1 LACDPGTLQCM
12 LAVLVTLSLLS
23 FSPSRLLA
31 QIPSGTLRGQVSD
44 PSGAGVP
51 GASVQA
57 VPSSGRASSGVARTD
72 GSYEIQ
78 GLVPGKY
85 TVRVQAKGFAVF
97 EQQGVE
103 ILASQGKKLD
113 IALQIAEEREQVTV
127 SDRTTN
133 VSVAPSESATALVIK
148 GEDLQ
153 ALSDDPDELQS
164 ELEALAGPAAG
175 PNGGQIYV
183 DGFTA
188 GQLPPKAD
196 ILEIRINH
204 NPFSAEY
211 DKLGYGRIEITT
223 RPGAS
228 QLHGQI
234 LGNFNDSVINSRN
247 PFVAQ
252 EPGYHSEFF
261 NGSVGDALSR
271 KASFFFTFF
280 RRDIQDNAVVSA
292 FVLSPTLVQTPLSQA
307 VASPATRTNL
317 SPRFDYQLGAN
328 NVLTVRYQFF
338 DNNSRNGGIG
348 QLILPSQAYNTHSL
362 EHTLQVSDTEVF
374 SARTLNQFRFQYL
387 HDSSTQT
394 PQYSA
399 FTGGGTPA
407 GCLLLVPPCE
417 VSVLG
422 AFTGGGNSSGV
433 SSDSQNHYEFQN
445 LTSLFLGKH
454 TLVVGGRLRDVQDSN
469 SSDANFNG
477 TFTFPSL
484 NAYQAAEQALQAC
497 TGAGG
502 TTCTAGGAT
511 QFLIVAG
518 RPLASVNL
526 LDVGLFAQDDW
537 QLRPSVT
544 ASLGLRWETQND
556 IHDHSDFA
564 PRLGLAW
571 GLHRGA
577 KGPAKTVLRAG
588 FGMFYDRFPS
598 NLVLEAER
606 LNYANP
612 LQQQLIIPSPEFFP
626 NIPSLSTLEGLSATL
641 PTSYQ
646 IAPNLRAPYLLQ
658 SALSLE
664 QQLTKNATL
673 TVSYLRSHGVH
684 QFLLDDI
691 NAPFPGTYV
700 YCSPGEPSCTPS
712 PGVRPLGNS
721 VGNLY
726 QFDSVGLFTQNQLI
740 ANFNLRLSTKLSLFG
755 YYTLSY
761 ADSDTT
767 GNNPSVA
774 MNPYDLMESY
784 GRASFDVRNRFFMA
798 GTWNLP
804 HRFSLSPFLVTA
816 SGAPFNVTVGS
827 DLFGTGVFNARPNIA
842 PTGASGP
849 NIVAT
854 PLGTFDTAPQANQ
867 ALIPINYFGGPSQ
880 FTLNLRLSK
889 TFAFGKEVSRQ
900 PSAGGGGGFGGGRGG
915 GGGGGRGGGGYGG
928 GGGMGGR
935 GMAGGGGGGFF
946 GPGNTGTKRYN
957 LTFSVYARNL
967 LNNVNLGSP
976 IGVVGSRLFDQSD
989 SLGGV
994 FGGGGSQAAN
1004 RRIDF
1009 QMVFSF

>member
-1 LACDPGTLQCM
+1 VA
-12 LAVLVTLSLLS
+12 ALVALSLLL
-23 FSPSRLLA
+23 FSPGRSLA

-57 VPSSGRASSGVARTD
+57 VSSSGQTSSGVARTD

-78 GLVPGKY
+78 GLAPGKY
-85 TVRVQAKGFAVF
+85 AVRAQAKGFAIF
-97 EQQGVE
+97 EQQSVE
-103 ILASQGKKLD
+103 IVAGQGKKLD

-127 SDRTTN
+127 SDQTTK
-133 VSVAPSESATALVIK
+133 VSVAPQESASALVIK

-175 PNGGQIYV
+175 PNGGQIYI

-196 ILEIRINH
+196 ILEIRINQ

-228 QLHGQI
+228 KFHGQV
-234 LGNFNDSVINSRN
+234 LGNLNDSVFNSRN
-247 PFVAQ
+247 PFATQ
-252 EPGYHSEFF
+252 EPGYHSEFL
-261 NGSVGDALSR
+261 NGSVGGPLSK

-280 RRDIQDNAVVSA
+280 RRDIQDDSVVSA
-292 FVLSPTLVQTPLSQA
+292 FVLSPTLTQTPLSQA

-348 QLILPSQAYNTHSL
+348 QFNLPTQGYNTHGL
-362 EHTLQVSDTEVF
+362 EHTLQVSDTQVF

-387 HDSSTQT
+387 HDDTDQT
-394 PQYSA
+394 AQNLQP
-399 FTGGGTPA
+399 TI
-407 GCLLLVPPCE
+407 
-417 VSVLG
+417 SVLG

-433 SSDSQNHYEFQN
+433 STDVQNHYEFQN
-445 LTSLFLGKH
+445 LTSFFLGKN
-454 TLVVGGRLRDVQDSN
+454 TLVVGGRLRDLQDSN
-469 SSDANFNG
+469 TSNANFNG

-484 NAYQAAEQALQAC
+484 NAYQAAEQALQTC
-497 TGAGG
+497 TGEGG
-502 TTCTAGGAT
+502 SDCEVGGAS
-511 QFLIVAG
+511 QFLIVNG
-518 RPLASVNL
+518 RPRATVNL

-537 QLRPSVT
+537 QLHPGMT
-544 ASLGLRWETQND
+544 LSLGLRWETQDD

-564 PRLGLAW
+564 PRAGFAW
-571 GLHRGA
+571 GLHRA
-577 KGPAKTVLRAG
+577 QKGPATTVLRAG
-588 FGMFYDRFPS
+588 FGMFYDRFPY

-606 LNYANP
+606 LNGIN
-612 LQQQLIIPSPEFFP
+612 QQQFIISSPSFFP
-626 NIPSLSTLEGLSATL
+626 DIPPPSTLATLSNSL

-646 IAPNLRAPYLLQ
+646 IGPSLRAPYVLQ
-658 SALSLE
+658 SAVSLE
-664 QQLTKNATL
+664 QQVTKNAT
-673 TVSYLRSHGVH
+673 VSVTYLRSHGVH

-691 NAPFPGTYV
+691 NAPLPGTF
-700 YCSPGEPSCTPS
+700 PLGDPEA
-712 PGVRPLGNS
+712 GLRPLGNS

-726 QFDSVGLFTQNQLI
+726 QYDSVGLFTQNQLI
-740 ANFNLRLSTKLSLFG
+740 ANFNLRLGTKLSLFG
-755 YYTLSY
+755 YYTLNY

-767 GNNPSVA
+767 GNTPTVA
-774 MNPYDLMESY
+774 MNPYNILESY
-784 GRASFDVRNRFFMA
+784 GRASFDVRNRLFLA

-816 SGAPFNVTVGS
+816 SGAPFNVTLGQ
-827 DLFGTGVFNARPNIA
+827 DLFGTGVFNARPAFA
-842 PTGASGP
+842 PAGASGSS
-849 NIVAT
+849 IVAT
-854 PLGTFDTAPQANQ
+854 PLGAFETAPQATQ
-867 ALIPINYFGGPSQ
+867 ALIPPNYYTGPAQ

-889 TFAFGKEVSRQ
+889 TFAFGKEVSR
-900 PSAGGGGGFGGGRGG
+900 PASTGGGGGFGGGRGG
-915 GGGGGRGGGGYGG
+915 GGGGGRGGGGFGG
-928 GGGMGGR
+928 GGGLGGG
-935 GMAGGGGGGFF
+935 GMAGGGGRGGGIF

-957 LTFSVYARNL
+957 LTFSAYARNV

-976 IGVVGSRLFDQSD
+976 IGVIGSRLFDQSN

-994 FGGGGSQAAN
+994 FGGGGGSSAAN

-1009 QMVFSF
+1009 QVVFSF

>member
-1 LACDPGTLQCM
+1 MGLRNAGLHV
-12 LAVLVTLSLLS
+12 AGLVVLSLLL
-23 FSPSRLLA
+23 FSPGRLLA

-51 GASVQA
+51 GANVQA
-57 VPSSGRASSGVARTD
+57 VSSSGQTSSGVARTD
-72 GSYEIQ
+72 GSYEIG
-78 GLVPGKY
+78 GLAPGKY
-85 TVRVQAKGFAVF
+85 TVRAHAKGFAVF
-97 EQQGVE
+97 EQQSVE
-103 ILASQGKKLD
+103 IVAGQGKKLD
-113 IALQIAEEREQVTV
+113 IALQIAEEKEQVTV
-127 SDRTTN
+127 SAETTQ
-133 VSVAPSESATALVIK
+133 VSVAPQESATSLVIK
-148 GEDLQ
+148 GDDLQ
-153 ALSDDPDELQS
+153 ALSDDPDALQS

-228 QLHGQI
+228 KLHGQV
-234 LGNFNDSVINSRN
+234 LGNLNDSVFNSRN
-247 PFVAQ
+247 PLVAQ

-261 NGSVGDALSR
+261 NGSVGDALSK

-280 RRDIQDNAVVSA
+280 RRDIQDNSVVSA
-292 FVLSPTLVQTPLSQA
+292 FVLSPTLTQTPLSQA
-307 VASPATRTNL
+307 VASPSTRTNL

-328 NVLTVRYQFF
+328 NVLTVRYQFY
-338 DNNSRNGGIG
+338 DNNTRNGGIG
-348 QLILPSQAYNTHSL
+348 QLNLPTQAYNTHGL
-362 EHTLQVSDTEVF
+362 EHTLQVSDTQVF
-374 SARTLNQFRFQYL
+374 SAKTLNQFRFQYL
-387 HDSSTQT
+387 HDDTDQT
-394 PQYSA
+394 AQILQP
-399 FTGGGTPA
+399 TI
-407 GCLLLVPPCE
+407 
-417 VSVLG
+417 SVLG
-422 AFTGGGNSSGV
+422 AFMGGGNSMGV
-433 SSDSQNHYEFQN
+433 STDSQNHYEFQN
-445 LTSLFLGKH
+445 LTSFFIGKQ
-454 TLVVGGRLRDVQDSN
+454 TLVVGGRLRDLRDSN
-469 SSDANFNG
+469 TSDANFNG
-477 TFTFPSL
+477 TFTFSSL
-484 NAYQAAEQALQAC
+484 NAYQAAELALQSC

-511 QFLIVAG
+511 QFSIVTG

-571 GLHRGA
+571 GLHRGP

-588 FGMFYDRFPS
+588 FGMFYDRFPY

-606 LNYANP
+606 LNGIN
-612 LQQQLIIPSPEFFP
+612 QQQLIIPSPEFFP
-626 NIPSLSTLEGLSATL
+626 NVPPLSTLEGLSTSL

-664 QQLTKNATL
+664 QQVTKNAT
-673 TVSYLRSHGVH
+673 VSVTYLRSHGVH

-691 NAPFPGTYV
+691 NAPLPGTYV
-700 YCSPGEPSCTPS
+700 YCPPLDSSCTPS
-712 PGVRPLGNS
+712 AGVRPLGNS

-726 QFDSVGLFTQNQLI
+726 QYESVGLFTQNQLI
-740 ANFNLRLSTKLSLFG
+740 TNFNLRLSTKLSLSG

-774 MNPYDLMESY
+774 MNPYNILESY
-784 GRASFDVRNRFFMA
+784 GRASFDVRNRLFLM

-804 HRFSLSPFLVTA
+804 RRFSLSPFLVTA
-816 SGAPFNVTVGS
+816 SGAPFNVTVGP
-827 DLFGTGVFNARPNIA
+827 DLFGTGVFNARPAFA
-842 PTGASGP
+842 PAGASGP

-854 PLGTFDTAPQANQ
+854 SLGTFDTLPQAGQ
-867 ALIPINYFGGPSQ
+867 ALIPSNYFTGPAQ

-900 PSAGGGGGFGGGRGG
+900 ASTGGGGGFGGGGG
-915 GGGGGRGGGGYGG
+915 GGGGGRGGGGGGAGGFGPRGMGG
-928 GGGMGGR
+928 GGGR
-935 GMAGGGGGGFF
+935 GGGIF
-946 GPGNTGTKRYN
+946 GPGNAGTRRYN
-957 LTFSVYARNL
+957 LTLSVYARNV

-994 FGGGGSQAAN
+994 FGGGGGQAMN

>member
-1 LACDPGTLQCM
+1 MGHRKFQYI
-12 LAVLVTLSLLS
+12 LSVFLILS
-23 FSPSRLLA
+23 FSGFFSSKLA
-31 QIPSGTLRGQVSD
+31 AQVPSGTIRGQVSD

-51 GASVQA
+51 GAVVQA
-57 VPSSGRASSGVARTD
+57 VSSSGETSSGVAKAD
-72 GSYEIQ
+72 GSYEIR
-78 GLVPGKY
+78 GLAPGMY
-85 TVRVQAKGFAVF
+85 TLRAQATGFAIF
-97 EQQGVE
+97 EQRSVE
-103 ILASQGKKLD
+103 IPAGQGKKLD
-113 IALQIAEEREQVTV
+113 IALELAEEKEQVTV
-127 SDRTTN
+127 SAQTTQ
-133 VSVAPSESATALVIK
+133 VSVAPQDNATALVIK

-164 ELEALAGPAAG
+164 ELDALAGPSAG

-234 LGNFNDSVINSRN
+234 LGNLNDSVFNSRN
-247 PFVAQ
+247 PFATQ

-280 RRDIQDNAVVSA
+280 RRDIQDNSIVSA
-292 FVLSPTLVQTPLSQA
+292 FTLSPTLVETPFSQA

-317 SPRFDYQLGAN
+317 SPRFDYQLSQN

-338 DNNSRNGGIG
+338 DNDTRNGGIG
-348 QLILPSQAYNTHSL
+348 QLNLLTQGYNTHSL
-362 EHTLQVSDTEVF
+362 EDTLQVSDTQVF
-374 SARTLNQFRFQYL
+374 SAKTLNQFRFQYL
-387 HDSSTQT
+387 HDDTDQT
-394 PQYSA
+394 AQILQP
-399 FTGGGTPA
+399 TI
-407 GCLLLVPPCE
+407 
-417 VSVLG
+417 SVLG
-422 AFTGGGNSSGV
+422 AFMGGGNASGV
-433 SSDSQNHYEFQN
+433 SSDTQNHYEFQN
-445 LTSLFLGKH
+445 LTSFFLGKH
-454 TLVVGGRLRDVQDSN
+454 TLVVGGRLRDLQDSN
-469 SSDANFNG
+469 TSDANFNG

-497 TGAGG
+497 TEGGG
-502 TTCTAGGAT
+502 TGCEVGGAS

-518 RPLASVNL
+518 RPLATVNL

-537 QLRPSVT
+537 QLHPSMT
-544 ASLGLRWETQND
+544 LSLGLRWETQND

-564 PRLGLAW
+564 PRVGFAW
-571 GLHRGA
+571 GLHRA
-577 KGPAKTVLRAG
+577 QKGPAATVLRAG
-588 FGMFYDRFPS
+588 FGVFYDRFPY

-606 LNYANP
+606 LNGIN
-612 LQQQLIIPSPEFFP
+612 QQQLKIPSPNFFP
-626 NIPSLSTLEGLSATL
+626 DIPPLSTLASLSSSL

-646 IAPNLRAPYLLQ
+646 IAPNLRAPYVLQ
-658 SALSLE
+658 SAVSIE
-664 QQLTKNATL
+664 QQVSKNAT
-673 TVSYLRSHGVH
+673 VSVTYLRSHGVH
-684 QFLLDDI
+684 QFLLNDI
-691 NAPFPGTYV
+691 NAPLPGTFPLGDPEV
-700 YCSPGEPSCTPS
+700 GL
-712 PGVRPLGNS
+712 RPLGNS
-721 VGNLY
+721 VGDLY
-726 QFDSVGLFTQNQLI
+726 QYDSVGLFTQNQLI
-740 ANFNLRLSTKLSLFG
+740 TNFNLRLSTKLSLFG

-774 MNPYDLMESY
+774 MNPYNLLESY
-784 GRASFDVRNRFFMA
+784 GRASFDVRNRLFLA

-816 SGAPFNVTVGS
+816 SGAPFNVTVGP
-827 DLFGTGVFNARPNIA
+827 DLFGTGVFNARPAFA
-842 PTGASGP
+842 PAGASGS

-854 PLGTFDTAPQANQ
+854 SLGTFDTAPQAGQ
-867 ALIPINYFGGPSQ
+867 TLIPSNYFTGPGQ

-900 PSAGGGGGFGGGRGG
+900 ASTGGGGGFGGGRGG
-915 GGGGGRGGGGYGG
+915 GGGGR
-928 GGGMGGR
+928 
-935 GMAGGGGGGFF
+935 GGGGGGAGGFGPSGMGGGAGRGGGIF

-957 LTFSVYARNL
+957 LTFSVYARNV

-976 IGVVGSRLFDQSD
+976 VGVVGSRLFDQSN

-994 FGGGGSQAAN
+994 FGGGGGGQSQAMN

>member
-1 LACDPGTLQCM
+1 MGLRNVGLHVA
-12 LAVLVTLSLLS
+12 ALVVLSLLL

-44 PSGAGVP
+44 PSGAAVP
-51 GASVQA
+51 GASVEA
-57 VPSSGRASSGVARTD
+57 VSSSGQTSSGVATNE
-72 GSYEIQ
+72 GSYEIR
-78 GLVPGKY
+78 GLAPGKY
-85 TVRVQAKGFAVF
+85 AVRAQAKGFAVF
-97 EQQGVE
+97 EQQSVE
-103 ILASQGKKLD
+103 IVAGQGRKLD
-113 IALQIAEEREQVTV
+113 ITLQIAEEKEQVTV
-127 SDRTTN
+127 SDQTTK
-133 VSVAPSESATALVIK
+133 VSVAPEESATSLVIK

-228 QLHGQI
+228 QLHGQV
-234 LGNFNDSVINSRN
+234 LGNLNDSVFNSRN
-247 PFVAQ
+247 PLVTQ

-261 NGSVGDALSR
+261 NGSVGDALSK

-280 RRDIQDNAVVSA
+280 RRDIQDNSVVSA
-292 FVLSPTLVQTPLSQA
+292 FVLSPTLTQTPLSQA
-307 VASPATRTNL
+307 VASPSTRTNL

-338 DNNSRNGGIG
+338 DNNTRNGGIG
-348 QLILPSQAYNTHSL
+348 QLNLPTQAYNTHGL
-362 EHTLQVSDTEVF
+362 EHTVQVSDTQVF
-374 SARTLNQFRFQYL
+374 SAKTLNQFRFQYL
-387 HDSSTQT
+387 HDDTDQT
-394 PQYSA
+394 AQILQP
-399 FTGGGTPA
+399 TI
-407 GCLLLVPPCE
+407 
-417 VSVLG
+417 SVLG
-422 AFTGGGNSSGV
+422 AFMGGGNASGV
-433 SSDSQNHYEFQN
+433 SSDTQNHYEFQN
-445 LTSLFLGKH
+445 LTSFFLGKH
-454 TLVVGGRLRDVQDSN
+454 TLVVGGRLRDLQDSN
-469 SSDANFNG
+469 TSDANFNG

-497 TGAGG
+497 TEGGG
-502 TTCTAGGAT
+502 TGCEVGGAS

-518 RPLASVNL
+518 RPLATVNL

-537 QLRPSVT
+537 QLHPSMT
-544 ASLGLRWETQND
+544 LSLGLRWETQND

-564 PRLGLAW
+564 PRVGFAW
-571 GLHRGA
+571 GLHRA
-577 KGPAKTVLRAG
+577 QKGPAATVLRAG
-588 FGMFYDRFPS
+588 FGVFYDRFPY

-606 LNYANP
+606 LNGIN
-612 LQQQLIIPSPEFFP
+612 QQQLKIPSPNFFP
-626 NIPSLSTLEGLSATL
+626 DIPPLSTLASLSSSL

-646 IAPNLRAPYLLQ
+646 IAPNLRAPYVLQ
-658 SALSLE
+658 SAVSIE
-664 QQLTKNATL
+664 QQVSKNAT
-673 TVSYLRSHGVH
+673 VSVTYLRSHGVH
-684 QFLLDDI
+684 QFLLNDI
-691 NAPFPGTYV
+691 NAPLPGTFPLGDPEV
-700 YCSPGEPSCTPS
+700 GL
-712 PGVRPLGNS
+712 RPLGNS
-721 VGNLY
+721 VGDLY
-726 QFDSVGLFTQNQLI
+726 QYDSLGLFTQNQLI
-740 ANFNLRLSTKLSLFG
+740 TNFNLRLSTKLSLFG

-774 MNPYDLMESY
+774 MNPYNLLESY
-784 GRASFDVRNRFFMA
+784 GRASFDVRNRLFLA

-816 SGAPFNVTVGS
+816 SGAPFNVTVGP
-827 DLFGTGVFNARPNIA
+827 DLFGTGVFNARPAFA
-842 PTGASGP
+842 PAGASGS

-854 PLGTFDTAPQANQ
+854 SLGTFDTAPQAGQ
-867 ALIPINYFGGPSQ
+867 TLIPSNYFTGPGQ

-900 PSAGGGGGFGGGRGG
+900 ASTGGGGGFGGGRGG
-915 GGGGGRGGGGYGG
+915 GGGGR
-928 GGGMGGR
+928 
-935 GMAGGGGGGFF
+935 GGGGGGAGGFGPSGMGGGAGRGGGIF

-957 LTFSVYARNL
+957 LTFSVYARNV

-976 IGVVGSRLFDQSD
+976 VGVVGSRLFDQSN

-994 FGGGGSQAAN
+994 FGGGGGGQSQAMN